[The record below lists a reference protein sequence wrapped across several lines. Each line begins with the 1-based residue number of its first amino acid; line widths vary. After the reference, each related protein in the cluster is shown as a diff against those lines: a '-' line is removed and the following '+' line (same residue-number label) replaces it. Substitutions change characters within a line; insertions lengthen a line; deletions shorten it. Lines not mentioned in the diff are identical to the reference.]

1 MATGLFKDVW
11 SLHPFPFTTAS
22 EHGHESFAEVSD
34 IIWDRVYNPSI
45 HQTFLPVTASTYVPN
60 SISASRLDSQ
70 CKRAI

>member
-34 IIWDRVYNPSI
+34 II
-45 HQTFLPVTASTYVPN
+45 
-60 SISASRLDSQ
+60 
-70 CKRAI
+70 